1 MWKTLMTKRD
11 KLLRDNAFR
20 SVNRYE
26 PPRVAAVR
34 AKRGDVA
41 ADRMKTAIA
50 LDDARAKGVKA

>member
-1 MWKTLMTKRD
+1 MTKRD